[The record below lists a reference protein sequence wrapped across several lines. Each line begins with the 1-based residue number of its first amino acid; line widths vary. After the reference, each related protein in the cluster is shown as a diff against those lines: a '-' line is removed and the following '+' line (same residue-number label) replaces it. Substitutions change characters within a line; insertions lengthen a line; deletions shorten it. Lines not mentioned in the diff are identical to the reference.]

1 MSIIVR
7 AYGLIVVVFLF
18 DAARRAVGVVNF
30 WSKVF
35 YLSIHIVYGMTNS
48 SRNVFSNKYIKLLST
63 ATRIGE
69 VPEPP
74 LEHLEE
80 AEEEPGSSVKN
91 HRSDRKMDGFLKPFL
106 PICSVDV
113 WLSRYAHFYQHLL
126 KKFCLRP
133 AQRLPGTPTFFR
145 QQKSHE
151 RSHRMKDCLRM
162 TSTCS
167 LKVMML
173 ARTLEESQRLLAEAD
188 LIGCFWSGIYMGMAW
203 PFPPPAKLTYC

>member
-18 DAARRAVGVVNF
+18 DAARRAFGVVNF
-30 WSKVF
+30 WSTVKYF
-35 YLSIHIVYGMTNS
+35 ISQYIGMTNS

-80 AEEEPGSSVKN
+80 AEEEPGSSVEN

-126 KKFCLRP
+126 KKSS
-133 AQRLPGTPTFFR
+133 A
-145 QQKSHE
+145 
-151 RSHRMKDCLRM
+151 
-162 TSTCS
+162 
-167 LKVMML
+167 
-173 ARTLEESQRLLAEAD
+173 
-188 LIGCFWSGIYMGMAW
+188 
-203 PFPPPAKLTYC
+203 

>member
-18 DAARRAVGVVNF
+18 DAARRAFGVVNF
-30 WSKVF
+30 WSTVKYF
-35 YLSIHIVYGMTNS
+35 ISQYIGMTNS

-80 AEEEPGSSVKN
+80 AEEEPGSSVEN

-126 KKFCLRP
+126 CLRP
-133 AQRLPGTPTFFR
+133 TQRLPGTPTCFR

-167 LKVMML
+167 LKVLML
-173 ARTLEESQRLLAEAD
+173 ARTLEESQRLSGGYR
-188 LIGCFWSGIYMGMAW
+188 LI
-203 PFPPPAKLTYC
+203 